1 MCVHL
6 EKRFK
11 NEVKKQFKIFQH
23 LELLDKNQL
32 FSIKDVFPKD
42 FLNEEARNEVYAS
55 TRIKQQIYRKKLFKI
70 YE

>member
-1 MCVHL
+1 M
-6 EKRFK
+6 R
-11 NEVKKQFKIFQH
+11 KQFKTFQH

-32 FSIKDVFPKD
+32 FSIKDVFLKD
-42 FLNEEARNEVYAS
+42 FLNEEARNEAYAI

>member
-1 MCVHL
+1 M

-11 NEVKKQFKIFQH
+11 NEVRKQFKTSQH
-23 LELLDKNQL
+23 LELLVKNQL
-32 FSIKDVFPKD
+32 FSIKDVFLKD
-42 FLNEEARNEVYAS
+42 FLNEEARNEAYAI